1 VKKLML
7 AVCVLLGSAAVQ
19 ANPTGSGVVYEIKT
33 ETGVNGLLL
42 RHHPANR
49 LQINPFGCARNDY
62 YVLLKSHAQYDDL
75 KAMLLTAFPSA
86 SSGLQGMQVTLDN
99 ACVSGFPVVK
109 NLSILKF

>member
-1 VKKLML
+1 
-7 AVCVLLGSAAVQ
+7 
-19 ANPTGSGVVYEIKT
+19 
-33 ETGVNGLLL
+33 
-42 RHHPANR
+42 
-49 LQINPFGCARNDY
+49 
-62 YVLLKSHAQYDDL
+62 VLLKSHAQYDDL